1 MLFRSAEARF
11 VFGGSPDI
19 EESPARFKSLSVP
32 AYRFLQEQI
41 VLHAL
46 VDNNMIFRVIAGSN
60 MRPQEYRRVWD
71 YSQLKCYYKL
81 PEMQVKL

>member
-1 MLFRSAEARF
+1 

-19 EESPARFKSLSVP
+19 EESPTRFKSLTVP
-32 AYRFLQEQI
+32 AYKFLQEQI
-41 VLHAL
+41 ILRAL
-46 VDNNMIFRVIAGSN
+46 VDKNMVFRVIAGST
-60 MRPQEYRRVWD
+60 MRPGEYRRVWD